1 MHPVIPP
8 KISKYFF
15 KIYGKIMHV
24 TSRNSKE
31 GAEQQVRTV
40 VKRHSPKYP
49 VERKKTFL
57 SLDIFTILISKFLM
71 E

>member
-49 VERKKTFL
+49 VERKKLFSALTYSLFL
-57 SLDIFTILISKFLM
+57 FQSF
-71 E
+71 